1 MTGTLSKSS
10 AAERYRAFC
19 DAMTE
24 AGLTVDKC
32 LVYDGNYDVK
42 SGRNAVCSFRVQRGS
57 FPEAIICANDNMAIG
72 VMDQLRLYQY
82 RVPEDILVT
91 GFDGDDMAL
100 YYKPPITT
108 MDAGQYFCGHQAVE
122 MLFDNDQARK
132 RSVETKML
140 LGRSCGCT
148 TCAAS
153 SDAIQKTYT
162 QAMQIV
168 HQSADN
174 IRNMI
179 IEFAGLEQE
188 DELIEALKKY
198 VVSSDMESFYLC
210 RCKDES
216 NYNLPDEDSD
226 KQVDIKLVNTDYTK
240 KMKISLAYE
249 KGCFVMHEDIN
260 RGDIVPLKARE
271 NGASKLFVVSPV
283 FYQNYCYGYCVSVNS
298 FFPLKSELFYSWVL
312 NIGIGLENIR
322 KWNLLNATVAK
333 LNNMWMYDMLTHV
346 YNRAGFYHF
355 AEKLLPKLQREKRE
369 AVLLFVDI
377 DELKKVNDNMGH
389 NVGDRYIKEIAE
401 CLKENLEEE
410 QILMRYGGDE
420 FVLFG
425 GTKGEQS
432 IAEQVT
438 NVQNAIEERNRNK
451 NYSFQLGASI
461 GSTLYQAGDISDLN
475 DIIELADKRMYAE
488 KRAKK
493 AAKAE
498 H

>member
-32 LVYDGNYDVK
+32 LVYDGNYDVE

-148 TCAAS
+148 TCVAS

-432 IAEQVT
+432 IAEQAT

>member
-1 MTGTLSKSS
+1 MT
-10 AAERYRAFC
+10 
-19 DAMTE
+19 
-24 AGLTVDKC
+24 C
-32 LVYDGNYDVK
+32 LPM
-42 SGRNAVCSFRVQRGS
+42 C
-57 FPEAIICANDNMAIG
+57 I
-72 VMDQLRLYQY
+72 
-82 RVPEDILVT
+82 T
-91 GFDGDDMAL
+91 G
-100 YYKPPITT
+100 P
-108 MDAGQYFCGHQAVE
+108 V
-122 MLFDNDQARK
+122 
-132 RSVETKML
+132 
-140 LGRSCGCT
+140 
-148 TCAAS
+148 
-153 SDAIQKTYT
+153 
-162 QAMQIV
+162 
-168 HQSADN
+168 
-174 IRNMI
+174 
-179 IEFAGLEQE
+179 
-188 DELIEALKKY
+188 
-198 VVSSDMESFYLC
+198 
-210 RCKDES
+210 
-216 NYNLPDEDSD
+216 LP
-226 KQVDIKLVNTDYTK
+226 
-240 KMKISLAYE
+240 
-249 KGCFVMHEDIN
+249 
-260 RGDIVPLKARE
+260 
-271 NGASKLFVVSPV
+271 
-283 FYQNYCYGYCVSVNS
+283 
-298 FFPLKSELFYSWVL
+298 
-312 NIGIGLENIR
+312 
-322 KWNLLNATVAK
+322 
-333 LNNMWMYDMLTHV
+333 
-346 YNRAGFYHF
+346 F